1 MVMIEA
7 GMRIAVIHA
16 PSLNFPTRTRS
27 RVTPVAKAPTPLMV
41 MRRIE
46 SSPPCRFQCIAMP
59 TWESVKARKAPMGK
73 ERDQAIADAAEDD

>member
-1 MVMIEA
+1 
-7 GMRIAVIHA
+7 
-16 PSLNFPTRTRS
+16 
-27 RVTPVAKAPTPLMV
+27 MV